1 MISNEKT
8 QKSLIH
14 LQQRTVLMFRSLFI
28 YEFEKFWFKK
38 INIVCLIAILI
49 VNLLSLKFAL
59 QSNKTAD
66 MTDIVFNSSLNFHIT
81 SLQEML
87 LTAFNAIVITFCILS
102 FHEEYRKGY
111 LRMTFM
117 RGISIRK
124 LYIAKSLVM
133 SLNILLTIIIHL
145 IISLLIALIVLPKTS
160 TSPLYFKEGLY
171 GISDVVFFSIKYYF
185 LAYFSLL
192 TFGSIIEFLS
202 IKSRSIAGVL
212 GLSLGFV
219 FLNFIYISYVSFL
232 FKNYPVSDPLVL
244 KYNSLSFVF
253 VQAKGVA
260 YFASGITDVFL
271 YSLIFMYLIFKS
283 LSYLAFTNKNYLE

>member
-1 MISNEKT
+1 MF
-8 QKSLIH
+8 KSLI
-14 LQQRTVLMFRSLFI
+14 I

-49 VNLLSLKFAL
+49 VNFLSLKFAL
-59 QSNKTAD
+59 QSNKAAE
-66 MTDIVFNSSLNFHIT
+66 MTDIVFSSSLNFHIT

-87 LTAFNAIVITFCILS
+87 LTAFNAIIITFCILS
-102 FHEEYRKGY
+102 FHEEYRKGN

-133 SLNILLTIIIHL
+133 SLNILLTILIHL
-145 IISLLIALIVLPKTS
+145 IISLLIALIILPKTS
-160 TSPLYFKEGLY
+160 SSPLYFKEGLY
-171 GISDVVFFSIKYYF
+171 TISDVVFFSIRYYF
-185 LAYFSLL
+185 LAYLSLL
-192 TFGSIIEFLS
+192 TFESIIEVLS
-202 IKSRSIAGVL
+202 IKCKSVAGVL

-232 FKNYPVSDPLVL
+232 LKDYPISDPMVL
-244 KYNSLSFVF
+244 KYNSISLVF
-253 VQAKGVA
+253 VQAKGAA
-260 YFASGITDVFL
+260 YFAAGFTDVFL
-271 YSLIFMYLIFKS
+271 YSMIIIYLIFKS